1 MIFMNKKECKWYT
14 MCPMKRYYEKGLLNK
29 RWIDDFC
36 RGNWK
41 NCVRYEMEE
50 SGKYH
55 PDWMLPD
62 GNLDLSLK
70 EE

>member
-1 MIFMNKKECKWYT
+1 
-14 MCPMKRYYEKGLLNK
+14 MKRYYEKGLLNK